1 MNDPEN
7 DLRLER
13 ELRDLLRDRDPGPA
27 PYGLRQRVDRIS
39 EEHAVARRSVVARA
53 LAWAG
58 GVAAGLAIAVGA
70 LAVGRAREAGVT
82 GGPNAPVVNAVD
94 PFGGGVVAYPEIAG
108 LGLATAVLAIGLLAL
123 GIGLLALRRR
133 AGFVATGLGLL
144 VPAAVVALAL
154 MPGVVADESAGT
166 SVRPVAVV
174 DMPPGYTGPRVTY
187 LVADTDATYDIVSGV
202 RNGGPLPITVRGV
215 VGRSEFALLIPHW
228 VELRLVPDQEAAHQ
242 DPVAANPVE
251 GDPFA
256 PFTLAPGGWM
266 GLRLIGT
273 PGPCAVGRAFDPSTA
288 DALNYEPVTIT
299 VSYDILGWPRA
310 DTLATSFQLLVPRSP
325 TCDAAATASTI
336 P

>member
-1 MNDPEN
+1 MSERDD

-27 PYGLRQRVDRIS
+27 PYGLRQRVD
-39 EEHAVARRSVVARA
+39 EVPEDHAVARRSVVARA
-53 LAWAG
+53 LAGAG

-82 GGPNAPVVNAVD
+82 GGPNAPAVNAVD

-108 LGLATAVLAIGLLAL
+108 LGLAAAVLAIGLLAL

-144 VPAAVVALAL
+144 VPAAVAALAL
-154 MPGVVADESAGT
+154 MPGLVADEGAGT

-187 LVADTDATYDIVSGV
+187 LVADTGATYDIVSGV
-202 RNGGPLPITVRGV
+202 RNDGPLPITVHGV
-215 VGRSEFALLIPHW
+215 VGRSKFAVLNPHW
-228 VELRLVPDQEAAHQ
+228 VELRLVPDPDAAHP
-242 DPVAANPVE
+242 DPGATDLVE

-256 PFTLAPGGWM
+256 PFTLAPGEWM

-273 PGPCAVGRAFDPSTA
+273 PGPCAVGRAFDPATV
-288 DALNYEPVTIT
+288 DPVDYEKVTIT
-299 VSYDILGWPRA
+299 MSYDILGWSRA
-310 DTLATSFQLLVPRSP
+310 DTLTTSYQLLVPRSP
-325 TCDAAATASTI
+325 TCDAAATASTT